1 MKRLTLFIFVLSVFL
16 STSVFGAELTGL
28 EIMKE
33 QRVRH
38 EAVQEFEQIKMV
50 LIDSSN
56 NKEMRDMTRYAK
68 KDRTGL
74 FKYLARFGSPAD
86 IKGTALLTWEQ
97 AGKEDDQWLYLP
109 ALGQK
114 LKRIASGGKRTT
126 SWEQTLR
133 MKTCAVKNLKTILIT
148 LSKKKS

>member
-68 KDRTGL
+68 KDRTGQDC
-74 FKYLARFGSPAD
+74 SN
-86 IKGTALLTWEQ
+86 I
-97 AGKEDDQWLYLP
+97 
-109 ALGQK
+109 
-114 LKRIASGGKRTT
+114 
-126 SWEQTLR
+126 
-133 MKTCAVKNLKTILIT
+133 
-148 LSKKKS
+148 